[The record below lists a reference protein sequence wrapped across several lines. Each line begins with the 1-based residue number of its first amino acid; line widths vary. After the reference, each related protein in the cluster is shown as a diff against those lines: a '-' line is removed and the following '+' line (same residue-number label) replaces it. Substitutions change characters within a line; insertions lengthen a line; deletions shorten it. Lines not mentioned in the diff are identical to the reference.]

1 MVIIGH
7 KSILLVSEQVK
18 SLCSA
23 CSSMQQHEI
32 QIYQKYVHLF
42 WIPFLPAGKT
52 GYCVCKQCEKIEKQ
66 DEMNNSLQNQCYNL
80 KQQVKAPI
88 WMYGGAILLLLLYL
102 YLTWNEK
109 NG

>member
-1 MVIIGH
+1 MVVIGH
-7 KSILLVSEQVK
+7 KSIILISEPVK
-18 SLCSA
+18 NA
-23 CSSMQQHEI
+23 CTECGINQPHEL

-52 GYCVCKQCEKIEKQ
+52 GYCVCKHCGKVEKQ
-66 DEMNNSLQNQCYNL
+66 DEFNSSLKDQCYNL

-88 WMYGGAILLLLLYL
+88 WMYTGAVLLLLLYV
-102 YLTWNEK
+102 YLEWKER

>member
-7 KSILLVSEQVK
+7 KSILLASEPLK
-18 SLCSA
+18 NLCSA
-23 CSSMQQHEI
+23 CSSMQQHEL

-52 GYCVCKQCEKIEKQ
+52 GYCECKQCGKVEKQ
-66 DEMNNSLQNQCYNL
+66 DEIDSNLQDQCYNL

-88 WMYGGAILLLLLYL
+88 WMYSGAVIIILLFIYL
-102 YLTWNEK
+102 NWKEK
-109 NG
+109 NE